1 MSIINDALKK
11 ARREGKSPVAA
22 SAQEDT
28 VIRPRRAKKKPPG
41 PWTVLSAVIVVLGF
55 VGLAGGL
62 GYFVYK
68 EYFPAETARDEESI
82 RTPEKPAV
90 GDPAGGEPGGD
101 DRPMPT
107 SPGSPEKKDESAG
120 AGVPA
125 SSREETAREPPP
137 ESTTPEPTAEDRKL
151 RDRFVINGIMRG
163 SSGTRLLTNSGVYRE
178 GDEIS
183 SPPGYEIVE
192 IGDDTVVL
200 RAPDGSRRTIPLP

>member
-11 ARREGKSPVAA
+11 ARREGQSPVAD
-22 SAQEDT
+22 SARDDT

-90 GDPAGGEPGGD
+90 GDPGGAETAGE
-101 DRPMPT
+101 DRPVPT
-107 SPGSPEKKDESAG
+107 SPGRPEKTDESAAAG
-120 AGVPA
+120 APA
-125 SSREETAREPPP
+125 SSREETASEPPP
-137 ESTTPEPTAEDRKL
+137 ETTPPESPGEDRKL
-151 RDRFVINGIMRG
+151 RDRFVINGVMRA

-192 IGDDTVVL
+192 IGDDTAVL